1 MNGKL
6 IIFAAPSG
14 TGKTTIIKYL
24 LEQEMNLSF
33 SVSATTRSK
42 RESEQNGKDYFFL
55 THDEF
60 KEQIS
65 AGAFLEWEEVYAGT
79 NYGTLKREVDKE
91 LKAGKNILFDVDVV
105 GAINI
110 KKIYGNQ
117 ALALFVKPPS
127 IEVLK
132 ERLLI
137 RGTETEESLQTR
149 LSKAEYELT
158 FEDQFDITIINANIF
173 ESREEAK
180 QIIQN
185 FIS

>member
-24 LEQEMNLSF
+24 LELGMNLSF
-33 SVSATTRSK
+33 SISATTRPK
-42 RESEQNGKDYFFL
+42 RESEQDGKDYFFL
-55 THDEF
+55 THEAF
-60 KEQIS
+60 NEKIS
-65 AGAFLEWEEVYAGT
+65 AGEFLEWEEVYAGT
-79 NYGTLKREVDKE
+79 KYGTLKSKVDKE